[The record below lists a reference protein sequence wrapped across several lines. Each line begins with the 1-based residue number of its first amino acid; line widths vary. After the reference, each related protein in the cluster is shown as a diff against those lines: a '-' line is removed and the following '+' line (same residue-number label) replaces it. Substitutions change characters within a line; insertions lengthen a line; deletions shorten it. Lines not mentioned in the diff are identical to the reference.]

1 MLRHVVMMKFTDR
14 TNWESIAQ
22 EVARMLNQLTET
34 IPELQC
40 MEVGINMSSRPT
52 AYDLVL
58 TADFRDESGLEAYRV
73 HPTHQAVLDILKMHV
88 QETTVVDYLIN
99 K

>member
-1 MLRHVVMMKFTDR
+1 MLRHVVMMKLSDR

-22 EVARMLNQLTET
+22 EVALMLNQLTET
-34 IPELQC
+34 IPELLR
-40 MEVGINMSSRPT
+40 MEVGTNFSTRPA

-58 TADFRDESGLEAYRV
+58 IADFHDTSGLDAYRV
-73 HPTHQAVLDILKMHV
+73 HPTHQAVLDFLKMHV